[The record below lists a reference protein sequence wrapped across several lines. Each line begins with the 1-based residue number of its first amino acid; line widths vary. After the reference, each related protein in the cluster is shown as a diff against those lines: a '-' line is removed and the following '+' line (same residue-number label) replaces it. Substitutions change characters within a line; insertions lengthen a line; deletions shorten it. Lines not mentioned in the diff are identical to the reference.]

1 MKKLFLLSVLLIS
14 VCYLQGRVIFVK
26 GGSAGDGTSWTN
38 AYGDLQRALR
48 AAKAGDQIWVAV
60 GTYHPTTGNDRNAM
74 FAIPNGVQLYGG
86 FAGYESSINARDL
99 ANNPVI
105 LSGEIGDPT
114 SKEDNSYTVVYTKHV
129 SSRTIVDGF
138 VIQGGYANGTGAKG
152 DIRRCGGG
160 WFNDG
165 SNGASSPTI
174 QNCTFIHNKARD
186 GAALYNYAANGTVN
200 PVISNCRFIENAAD
214 LDGGAIFNDGSAGL
228 CSPTI
233 TACLFENNL
242 ATYGAGIMNQGID
255 GETRPEILN
264 CQFFGNTSYI
274 RGSSVYNNRQEAGIC
289 MPVIQGCI
297 FEENRSS
304 VGRDVSSTINNT
316 TTTARKAKSGV
327 NGQAGY

>member
-14 VCYLQGRVIFVK
+14 VCHLQAGVIFVK
-26 GGSAGDGTSWTN
+26 AGSAGDGSSWSN
-38 AYGDLQRALR
+38 AFGDLQSALR
-48 AAKAGDQIWVAV
+48 SARAGDQIWVAA
-60 GTYHPTTGNDRNAM
+60 GTYHPTATNDRNAM
-74 FAIPNGVQLYGG
+74 FVIPNGVQLLGG
-86 FAGYESSINARDL
+86 FAGFEASVNDRDL

-105 LSGEIGDPT
+105 LSGEIGDPG

-129 SSRTIVDGF
+129 SSQTIVDGF
-138 VIQGGYANGTGAKG
+138 VIQGGYANGTGEKG

-165 SNGASSPTI
+165 SHGASNPTI

-200 PVISNCRFIENAAD
+200 PVISNCRFIENSAD

-228 CSPTI
+228 CSPMI
-233 TACLFENNL
+233 DGCLFEGNV
-242 ATYGAGIMNQGID
+242 AIYGAGIMNQGMG
-255 GETRPEILN
+255 GETRPEITN

-289 MPVIQGCI
+289 MPVITGCI

-304 VGRDVSSTINNT
+304 VGRDVSSTINNAS
-316 TTTARKAKSGV
+316 TTAEKSGSSASIK
-327 NGQAGY
+327 AGY